1 MGSYSSYLY
10 LEYGKF
16 GSRREEGQILSVVC
30 TEPLLKSNQAS
41 CCCRCGR
48 GGSPLCSLSPP
59 RMPTLFAYYQNLPFS
74 IIWSRCNVAQNSHP
88 ILPLHRLASRERSAG
103 PDRARPAGGAGE
115 PSMCAIVKR
124 GHCSCPS
131 VLGRVRHFTLVASTG
146 LQPILGT
153 RRPPVPCTCARIEFG
168 RAAKGCGGPALR
180 PAGWW

>member
-1 MGSYSSYLY
+1 M
-10 LEYGKF
+10 
-16 GSRREEGQILSVVC
+16 
-30 TEPLLKSNQAS
+30 PLWP
-41 CCCRCGR
+41 GR
-48 GGSPLCSLSPP
+48 LH
-59 RMPTLFAYYQNLPFS
+59 FVLPFPPLGCQPCS
-74 IIWSRCNVAQNSHP
+74 PTTKISHSQSSGVDAMWRR
-88 ILPLHRLASRERSAG
+88 IHTLASRERSAG

>member
-1 MGSYSSYLY
+1 LDLDERKVRSYLW
-10 LEYGKF
+10 
-16 GSRREEGQILSVVC
+16 SVPNLC
-30 TEPLLKSNQAS
+30 LKAI
-41 CCCRCGR
+41 RLAAVAAVAGEA
-48 GGSPLCSLSPP
+48 PLCAPFPPP